1 MNNKRL
7 IFLLAFTVLLL
18 AGCKERLN
26 KAVDV
31 AYQLSATKPDSA
43 LAILDGVNQE
53 KLGEAEEARFAL
65 VYTIAQDKS
74 GLDVDNDSLLRT
86 AYTYYNNREEDSLY
100 AKCEYYMGKYYMLND
115 STELAMDCLQKS
127 IDASEKQ
134 GDKHTQCLAL
144 EKYSRVLRQT
154 DPQKAVEIARLAE
167 DTYLNLSD
175 ASQYNIVYQKLNV
188 GTALLFADSI
198 SQAEDKCKEALNIAY
213 ALKDSNV
220 LSDVYQDF
228 AVIAK
233 QRKDYSK
240 ALNYS
245 KASYNTCT
253 YFDISKAVN
262 LATAYF
268 YADSLASCEKIL
280 NSIHTDKAKH
290 LYAIF
295 NIRHLASIKE
305 RSYNY
310 AINYADSAS
319 FYMEQMYGEQLS
331 SKQKYYNSLV
341 KTKYEKGIAKGR
353 ARLLSWLMVVTSIFA
368 LTIIVFI
375 LYSYRQYR
383 ANAKARLKFEQEKL
397 QQEERIHN
405 EELHYKEMQLST
417 MRNFILKRIDTA
429 QKIQKLKGNTTDNVP
444 LSEGDWEEIRL
455 FVDGVEGNFVTRL
468 QEKYPDLNED
478 DIRLMILIRLKMP
491 AKALASIYGI
501 SEKSIKQKLFVY
513 KAKVGI
519 SGKKTSLRK
528 FIEEF

>member
-1 MNNKRL
+1 
-7 IFLLAFTVLLL
+7 
-18 AGCKERLN
+18 
-26 KAVDV
+26 
-31 AYQLSATKPDSA
+31 
-43 LAILDGVNQE
+43 
-53 KLGEAEEARFAL
+53 
-65 VYTIAQDKS
+65 
-74 GLDVDNDSLLRT
+74 
-86 AYTYYNNREEDSLY
+86 
-100 AKCEYYMGKYYMLND
+100 
-115 STELAMDCLQKS
+115 
-127 IDASEKQ
+127 
-134 GDKHTQCLAL
+134 
-144 EKYSRVLRQT
+144 
-154 DPQKAVEIARLAE
+154 
-167 DTYLNLSD
+167 
-175 ASQYNIVYQKLNV
+175 
-188 GTALLFADSI
+188 
-198 SQAEDKCKEALNIAY
+198 
-213 ALKDSNV
+213 
-220 LSDVYQDF
+220 
-228 AVIAK
+228 
-233 QRKDYSK
+233 
-240 ALNYS
+240 
-245 KASYNTCT
+245 
-253 YFDISKAVN
+253 
-262 LATAYF
+262 
-268 YADSLASCEKIL
+268 
-280 NSIHTDKAKH
+280 
-290 LYAIF
+290 
-295 NIRHLASIKE
+295 
-305 RSYNY
+305 
-310 AINYADSAS
+310 
-319 FYMEQMYGEQLS
+319 MYGEQLS